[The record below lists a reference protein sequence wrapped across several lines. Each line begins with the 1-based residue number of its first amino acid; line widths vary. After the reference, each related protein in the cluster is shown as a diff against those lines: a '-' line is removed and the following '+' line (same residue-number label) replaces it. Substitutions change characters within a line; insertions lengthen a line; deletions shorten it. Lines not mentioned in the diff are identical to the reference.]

1 MIASPKLRRCAS
13 AMLILLIVMGPA
25 ALRAQ
30 ETREELIRGGVQA
43 YDQFEIARALEQLQA
58 GVDPNAGPP
67 DSLWAVGVQ
76 LLSQILLEEGEED
89 LATVWLRW
97 ALRLDP
103 EMAGDSV
110 TYLPE
115 VVRAFRAAQDYVAA
129 SGGRDTLADT
139 RWRWAPRGVTRGSG
153 ALVVDRPS
161 LPISVRLTVTGVGPV
176 TPGPPVELVPGSYEI
191 RAEADGYD
199 PISVTRE
206 ILPGVTTQ
214 LAVNFPP
221 PLVVLGDSALTPA
234 VAAAAVNAMA
244 RLTAHRFALDP
255 TCGTGFI
262 AGQDGLLV
270 TTYRTIR
277 GADRI
282 VVEFP
287 MGRTVEGDIAVAAY
301 DLAANIAV
309 LKLPVAPDVSLP
321 LATEPSEGQFAWGL
335 GYRECESAV
344 ATQTRIATW
353 LNRPSGMLSLAS
365 PLLGAD
371 QGGPVIDENGSV
383 LGLAVADR
391 SAVPAVRVESALRA
405 ARRNLEARQLL
416 TVGEVATR
424 ERHRYGSVAITSDLA
439 GAVARVTPLERWH
452 WAEAA
457 AEDAL
462 PTTFAGPMGRYRLE
476 LIAES
481 RVHEQLE
488 LQIDPG
494 QRDELFVPLLQVTVQ
509 DSGGGFPW
517 AIAAVG
523 VAGAGAAAAFLVGG
537 GGGGDGGGNGDTTGS
552 ISIRIPNP

>member
-1 MIASPKLRRCAS
+1 MIASPKLRGS
-13 AMLILLIVMGPA
+13 AAAVLTLLIVGSPA

-76 LLSQILLEEGEED
+76 LLSQIMMEEGEEE

-97 ALRLDP
+97 ALRLYP
-103 EMAGDSV
+103 EMAVDSV

-129 SGGRDTLADT
+129 SGGRDTLAET

-153 ALVVDRPS
+153 ALVVDRPD

-176 TPGPPVELVPGSYEI
+176 TAGPPVELVPGSYEI

-199 PISVTRE
+199 PIGITRE

-221 PLVVLGDSALTPA
+221 PLVVLGDSALAPA
-234 VAAAAVNAMA
+234 VAATAVSAMA

-255 TCGTGFI
+255 TCGAGFI
-262 AGQDGLLV
+262 AGRDGLLV
-270 TTYRTIR
+270 TSYRTIR
-277 GADRI
+277 GADRLA
-282 VVEFP
+282 VEFP
-287 MGRTVEGDIAVAAY
+287 TGRAVEGDITVAAY

-309 LKLPVAPDVSLP
+309 LKLPVEPDDSLP
-321 LATEPSEGQFAWGL
+321 LATDPSDGQYAWGL

-344 ATQTRIATW
+344 ATQTRIAAW
-353 LNRPSGMLSLAS
+353 LNRPSGILSLAS
-365 PLLGAD
+365 PLVGAD
-371 QGGPVIDENGSV
+371 QGGPVIDENGRV
-383 LGLAVADR
+383 LGLAAADR
-391 SAVPAVRVESALRA
+391 SAVPAVQVESALRE

-416 TVGEVATR
+416 TVGDVATR
-424 ERHRYGSVAITSDLA
+424 ERHRYGSVAITSDMA
-439 GAVARVTPLERWH
+439 GTVARVTPLERWH

-457 AEDAL
+457 AEDSL

-494 QRDELFVPLLQVTVQ
+494 QRDELFIPLLQVIAD

-523 VAGAGAAAAFLVGG
+523 VAGAAAAAVLVGG
-537 GGGGDGGGNGDTTGS
+537 GSGGDDGGNGDTTGS